1 MRKMQYRVLDV
12 SKKPGDPTAVKTGDM
27 LLAENQALRKVLAN
41 IASNLRIHLQVPT
54 QSITLNRAEVEAM
67 ARECE
72 VA

>member
-1 MRKMQYRVLDV
+1 MRKMQYCVLDV
-12 SKKPGDPTAVKTGDM
+12 SKKPGDPTAVQTGDM

>member
-1 MRKMQYRVLDV
+1 MRKMQYWVLDV

-27 LLAENQALRKVLAN
+27 LLAENQELRKVLAN